1 MISLIAW
8 QLKSLLDDQPPG
20 SSVIESEVRAGFS
33 LGEGLF
39 LAVRV
44 VDPSYIPFIIAHA
57 PDYGMVLD
65 YFLFCNDAFRIA
77 PPLIINDNQIA
88 DACSSLMRL
97 LDAAE
102 NNFGKV

>member
-1 MISLIAW
+1 MAVILSAALRDLHLSGLFKEKLVHPLI
-8 QLKSLLDDQPPG
+8 
-20 SSVIESEVRAGFS
+20 SEVR
-33 LGEGLF
+33 GEGLF